1 MADITNTIK
10 DDYIGGNNNAG
21 VEVELSQDVSRRV
34 IEHRNRFRRLIFNR
48 YVEFLPLLIN
58 YTDRDKTAID
68 FIQLEIALRQGYQ
81 VVVGK
86 ARNEQIMILG
96 YLENN
101 YYKSSNDYFKNFN
114 FQFERRLNEKDIT
127 FVIPEYLRPD
137 YALEIQEYDGCK
149 SGDFIVLRN
158 KPVNI
163 NNDYEIIKHYC
174 DELAEIILSRFSL
187 IMQSKFSKIFVSDIN
202 DETVNQ
208 FITSLF
214 NGSPYIK
221 IDGYLDPEEDI
232 IDLGSDFVT
241 NGLSEMKREYQN
253 KISELS
259 NFLGINSLAVDKESG
274 VSDAEA
280 NSNRSFTTSNS
291 NIYLRGREPFRML
304 NRRFGTDPRY
314 NFNIAPFYDDSATS
328 ALDMMNLATDNFGGG
343 QGG

>member
-1 MADITNTIK
+1 MLAKPFDNSVGVKSELNADI
-10 DDYIGGNNNAG
+10 
-21 VEVELSQDVSRRV
+21 SRRV

-48 YVEFLPLLIN
+48 YIEFLPLLIN
-58 YTDRDKTAID
+58 YTNRDSVAID
-68 FIQLEIALRQGYQ
+68 FLQLESALRNNYQ

-86 ARNEQIMILG
+86 ARNDQIMVLG
-96 YLENN
+96 YIQGQ
-101 YYKSSNDYFKNFN
+101 YYKNSQDYLTNFN
-114 FQFERRLNEKDIT
+114 FDFERRLCEKDIT
-127 FVIPEYLRPD
+127 FIIPEYLRPD
-137 YALEIQEYDGCK
+137 YALEIQHYDNAT

-158 KPVNI
+158 KPVLL
-163 NNDYEIIKHYC
+163 NNDFEIIEHYC

-187 IMQSKFSKIFVSDIN
+187 IMQTKFSKIFVSDIN

-259 NFLGINSLAVDKESG
+259 NMLGINSLAVDKESG
-274 VSDAEA
+274 VSDNEA
-280 NSNRSFTTSNS
+280 NSNRSFTTANS
-291 NIYLRGREPFRML
+291 NIYLKGRQPFELL
-304 NRRFGTDPRY
+304 NKRFGLD
-314 NFNIAPFYDDSATS
+314 IVPFYDDNAVSQ
-328 ALDMMNLATDNFGGG
+328 LDMVNVENGTFGGDNNE
-343 QGG
+343 